1 MAQQIN
7 KVSIYIIYDLVK
19 GNVSES
25 FILATREKDDFIK
38 GSRKKD
44 RHKIK
49 SPFYIMNQLFLLPT
63 CCFNAQR
70 LQSPIISAIFS
81 ERQLYFVRFCI
92 FILTFYSTSALPML
106 NVKRIR
112 LLSFEVFYLSHV
124 RSFLFE

>member
-7 KVSIYIIYDLVK
+7 IVSIYIIYDLVK

-25 FILATREKDDFIK
+25 FISSHEGKDDFIK
-38 GSRKKD
+38 GSRRKD
-44 RHKIK
+44 TQTIK

-63 CCFNAQR
+63 CCLVAQR
-70 LQSPIISAIFS
+70 SQSPIISAIYL
-81 ERQLYFVRFCI
+81 ERQLYFVRVCI